1 MKFATKA
8 IHAGQEAD
16 PTTGSTITPIYQ
28 TATYTQEEI
37 GKHKG
42 YEYSRTG
49 NPTRTAL
56 ETCLASLEEGQFGLA
71 FASGSAAT
79 AAVLSILRPG
89 DHVVATDDLYGGTY
103 RLFEKVYAPLG
114 ITVTYVDGRYPDE
127 FARVMQAHTRLVW
140 LETPTNPLL
149 RLVDIAAVAEITRA
163 NQVILA
169 VDNTF
174 ATPYGQR
181 PLTLGADVV
190 VHSTTK
196 YIGGHSDVVGGAMVT
211 SNTNLYQAVKFYQNA
226 AGAIPGPFDC
236 WLTLR
241 GLKTLPI
248 RMHQHAE
255 NAMQVA
261 EYLAQHPVINV
272 VHYPGLQSHPQY
284 ELAKRQMDTFGGMVS
299 FEIEG
304 GREAANTF
312 FRRLK
317 IFALA
322 ESLGGVESLACYPS
336 EMTHGSIPREE
347 RERRGISAGM
357 IRLSVGIE
365 DSEDLLADLEQA
377 LDAAK
382 KL

>member
-1 MKFATKA
+1 VKFATKA

-28 TATYTQEEI
+28 TATYTQEEL

-79 AAVLSILRPG
+79 AAVLSTLRPG

-241 GLKTLPI
+241 GLKTLSI
-248 RMHQHAE
+248 RMRQHAV

-312 FRRLK
+312 FRNLRY
-317 IFALA
+317 FALA